1 MDIVYDAGDMINVG
15 IELGQIEG
23 TDLKNFIVLNKTSK
37 TISLTEINNK
47 NIMKKSTVCT
57 FFTCEVKIVL

>member
-23 TDLKNFIVLNKTSK
+23 TDLKNLVYFLTFRNNFLTDTTLLITNK
-37 TISLTEINNK
+37 IN
-47 NIMKKSTVCT
+47 
-57 FFTCEVKIVL
+57 